1 MSQRGFTLV
10 ELVMTLVLIS
20 VLAIAAVPRFFSS
33 TGFKQQAF
41 FQDTLNAAR
50 YAQKLA
56 VSSGCQTQIQF
67 SGNSYTVIREN
78 NCGSGLFSSSLPVAH
93 PVNQTQSFS
102 NTQDGATISAT
113 NSTTTFTMLGEADA
127 NNIVSIGTK
136 QFTIVADTGFIYDS
150 TP

>member
-1 MSQRGFTLV
+1 MSQRGYTLV

-67 SGNSYTVIREN
+67 SGNSYNIIREDS
-78 NCGSGLFSSSLPVAH
+78 CGSGLFSLDFSVAH
-93 PVNQTQSFS
+93 PVDQTQSYS
-102 NTQDGATISAT
+102 NSQDGATISAT
-113 NSTTTFTMLGEADA
+113 NSATTFTMLGEADT
-127 NNIVSIGTK
+127 NNIVSIGNK
-136 QFTIVADTGFIYDS
+136 QFTIVAATGFIYDS